1 MILKNVFT
9 MDEMGFFFR
18 VLPDST
24 LSHVK
29 QSCKGG
35 KQGKD
40 RITVVLT
47 CSTLR
52 EKLLPWIID
61 KSKNPRTFRG
71 QDMNKLK
78 IKYINNAKA

>member
-1 MILKNVFT
+1 LYKINGEFGNVDLERVEQWKSSLKTFLIAYDLKNVFN
-9 MDEMGFFFR
+9 MDETGFFLR
-18 VLPDST
+18 ALPDST

-47 CSTLR
+47 CSAL
-52 EKLLPWIID
+52 
-61 KSKNPRTFRG
+61 
-71 QDMNKLK
+71 
-78 IKYINNAKA
+78 